1 MSTTNSESADQKR
14 QNITFISQMMIWF
27 QNKDDIPLE
36 KLESTFFKQ
45 RGDRWDSTPELF
57 RLLALRLK

>member
-1 MSTTNSESADQKR
+1 MT
-14 QNITFISQMMIWF
+14 WL

-36 KLESTFFKQ
+36 KLESTFKQ

>member
-1 MSTTNSESADQKR
+1 
-14 QNITFISQMMIWF
+14 MMTWL

-36 KLESTFFKQ
+36 KLESTFKQ

-57 RLLALRLK
+57 RLLALRLKKKRQNLLAVDVLRACTFLF